1 MTTQSE
7 QTLENNLIA
16 QLVDMGYER
25 IDLPDEPAMVANL
38 KIQLELHNETTFSE
52 SEFERILNHLNKG
65 GVYDRAQA
73 LREKM
78 SLTRDDGT
86 HNNIEFLNMSKWCQ
100 NRFQVANQITAQ
112 GSYKNRYDVTILLNG
127 LPLVQIE
134 LKRRG
139 IELKEAFNQVNR
151 YRRHSY
157 GSNYGLFQF
166 IQLFVI
172 SNGGNTKYYSN
183 TVGYS
188 NDKKESFKF
197 TNFWANKDNKRIT
210 ELEDFTKVFLERC
223 HLAKMITKYM
233 VLTTSKT
240 LLALRPYQYYAVE
253 SIVEKVKNA
262 STGGYIW
269 HTTGSGKTLTSFKAS
284 QLIINNPDVYK
295 VVFVVDR
302 NDLDNQTIREFNSFK
317 AGSVDSTT
325 NTHNLVKQFTDP
337 DTKLIVTTIQ
347 KLNTAVTRERHTLRM
362 DEHRGKKTV
371 FIFDECHRSQFGETH
386 KRITEYFSNYQ
397 MFGFTGTPIFAK
409 NAGNNA
415 FGKRTTKDL
424 FGECLHKYVITD
436 AIPDENVL
444 KFSVEYYKGF
454 KFKDGREDID
464 TDVEAIDIIEAMQA
478 PERLENIVNFIIANH
493 DRKTH
498 NREFTGLMAI
508 SNVDT
513 LTKYYE
519 LFRRKHEAGE
529 HNLRVATIFSFAANE
544 ADKDADSMLDDD
556 PQLSILDQVNQH
568 SRDKLESYIG
578 DYNKMFGT
586 SYTTKDS
593 DSYYN
598 YYRNIA
604 DRVKACEIDLLLV
617 VNMFLTGFDSKTLST
632 LYIDKNLRY
641 HGLLQA
647 YSRTNR
653 ILNETK
659 SQGNIVVFRNLKTAT
674 DDALELFAN
683 KDAKEDIFLEPY
695 ETYMSQFNDAV
706 THLLTITPSPA
717 DVDGLVDE
725 DAEKAFVEAFRH
737 VLRLKNVIVSFADFS
752 FEDVSIN
759 EQTLENFKGK
769 YLDIYDKVRSDT
781 DKEKVSIL
789 DDIDFELELTRR
801 DEVNVSYILRLIAR
815 MVGADEEKRL
825 ELTKT
830 INDTMTNNPELRSKR
845 ELIERFINGTL
856 PSISNSSDVEGEF
869 AEFVSDAQV
878 KEFRQMCADEGL
890 DAEKT
895 QIVLDRYVSSGR
907 IPRDHDLDDVLVEK
921 PSVLN
926 RESIIQ
932 RVKSRITNFIQTF
945 IENV

>member
-1 MTTQSE
+1 
-7 QTLENNLIA
+7 
-16 QLVDMGYER
+16 
-25 IDLPDEPAMVANL
+25 
-38 KIQLELHNETTFSE
+38 
-52 SEFERILNHLNKG
+52 
-65 GVYDRAQA
+65 
-73 LREKM
+73 
-78 SLTRDDGT
+78 
-86 HNNIEFLNMSKWCQ
+86 
-100 NRFQVANQITAQ
+100 
-112 GSYKNRYDVTILLNG
+112 
-127 LPLVQIE
+127 
-134 LKRRG
+134 
-139 IELKEAFNQVNR
+139 
-151 YRRHSY
+151 
-157 GSNYGLFQF
+157 
-166 IQLFVI
+166 
-172 SNGGNTKYYSN
+172 
-183 TVGYS
+183 
-188 NDKKESFKF
+188 
-197 TNFWANKDNKRIT
+197 
-210 ELEDFTKVFLERC
+210 
-223 HLAKMITKYM
+223 
-233 VLTTSKT
+233 
-240 LLALRPYQYYAVE
+240 
-253 SIVEKVKNA
+253 
-262 STGGYIW
+262 
-269 HTTGSGKTLTSFKAS
+269 
-284 QLIINNPDVYK
+284 
-295 VVFVVDR
+295 
-302 NDLDNQTIREFNSFK
+302 
-317 AGSVDSTT
+317 
-325 NTHNLVKQFTDP
+325 
-337 DTKLIVTTIQ
+337 
-347 KLNTAVTRERHTLRM
+347 
-362 DEHRGKKTV
+362 
-371 FIFDECHRSQFGETH
+371 
-386 KRITEYFSNYQ
+386 
-397 MFGFTGTPIFAK
+397 
-409 NAGNNA
+409 
-415 FGKRTTKDL
+415 
-424 FGECLHKYVITD
+424 
-436 AIPDENVL
+436 
-444 KFSVEYYKGF
+444 
-454 KFKDGREDID
+454 
-464 TDVEAIDIIEAMQA
+464 
-478 PERLENIVNFIIANH
+478 
-493 DRKTH
+493 
-498 NREFTGLMAI
+498 MAI